1 MVPAV
6 NAAAG
11 RRAAERVAP
20 RDAARLGSDEVT
32 RSSSSRSSV
41 SELRGRQEPPAR
53 QTCRVLSR
61 SCRKRPEEGSHHAHV

>member
-11 RRAAERVAP
+11 RRAAERV
-20 RDAARLGSDEVT
+20 AARLGSDEVT